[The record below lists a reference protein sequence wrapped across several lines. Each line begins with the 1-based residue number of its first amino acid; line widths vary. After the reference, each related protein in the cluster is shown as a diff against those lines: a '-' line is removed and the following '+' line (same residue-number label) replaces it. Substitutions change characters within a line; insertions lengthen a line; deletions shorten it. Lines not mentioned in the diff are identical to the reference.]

1 MNSGQ
6 LGKLGLGVTVLGA
19 AAAVAL
25 GVLIAEPLARIL
37 AGAIFVLCAIAA
49 LAIARF
55 DAHVGAQRKVL
66 TRALQSAEVADLD
79 AFGDAL
85 AVERKR
91 AAAVL
96 SLGPAVEEI
105 IVRHTK
111 LSTAMVSEENA
122 LGETRTAST
131 DALTHLQTTGDS
143 MTTLSRSV
151 DDSSA
156 AIEEMVSSIRLVSDN
171 IGGIA
176 DTVNSVSSAIGELAV
191 SISQVAGTAR
201 EANTLS
207 LEADTKARDGG
218 KAVERLVES
227 TREIATDISSVVLK
241 MQELGDASARIG
253 NIVEVIDNIADQT
266 NLLALNAAIEAARA
280 GEHGRGFAV
289 VADEVRKLA
298 ENSASSTR
306 EIGVLVK
313 DIQAKTDEVVRSTT
327 ASGTKA
333 ESGLQMADLAGRAI
347 TDILEAVAE
356 ASRLIDQISTAA
368 KEQALGSAA
377 IVNSVEQMNLLMREA
392 ARSLDE
398 QNTSNG
404 QMIATITQMQSLT
417 NTVNAAVEKQRD
429 ASQRI
434 DLAARRLTEASKT
447 SRDAFA
453 GIDDISGTLRERIAA
468 IASEVHRPRQ
478 NELEHAGNG
487 FARLGSGR

>member
-1 MNSGQ
+1 MNSGN
-6 LGKLGLGVTVLGA
+6 LGKFGLALTLLGMVTA
-19 AAAVAL
+19 ATL
-25 GVLIAEPLARIL
+25 GVLIADPLARIL
-37 AGAIFVLCAIAA
+37 AGVIFGLCALAA
-49 LAIARF
+49 VVVALY
-55 DAHVGAQRKVL
+55 DGHVRAQRHIL
-66 TRALQSAEVADLD
+66 TQALQSADVSDLD
-79 AFGDAL
+79 AFGAAL
-85 AVERKR
+85 ATERKR
-91 AAAVL
+91 AGAVL

-105 IVRHTK
+105 VVRHAK
-111 LSTAMVSEENA
+111 LSAALQSEESA
-122 LGETRTAST
+122 LGETRSASS
-131 DALTHLQTTGDS
+131 DSLTHLQTTGDS
-143 MTTLSRSV
+143 VTTLSRSV

-241 MQELGDASARIG
+241 MQELGEASARIG

-377 IVNSVEQMNLLMREA
+377 IVNSVEQMNTLMREA

-404 QMIATITQMQSLT
+404 QMIATITQMQRLT
-417 NTVNAAVEKQRD
+417 DTVNVAVAKQRE

-434 DLAARRLTEASKT
+434 DLAARRLTDASKA
-447 SRDAFA
+447 SRDTFS
-453 GIDDISGTLRERIAA
+453 GIDDVAGALRERIATLS
-468 IASEVHRPRQ
+468 SEIHRPRQ

-487 FARLGSGR
+487 FARLGSGH